1 MTIQSSS
8 APLEETHFFCARC
21 CFCCSVSFVAR
32 QPRHV
37 GEPLR
42 KLTLEDRLE
51 LRRQTREQQK
61 KRSVLAEIDA
71 GDDSDGLDDRPVKR
85 TKSSGEGSGAKAAFG
100 GCAPPRPP
108 PAPPRSPQI
117 ETYFDSLQ
125 RPAPRDRG
133 EQSPDLDIV
142 NVATNGKTNGKEV
155 VDLAEDDIGK
165 RAAAIRRARRRA
177 MAQAAKAAPV
187 PRPPASAVLDPEVE
201 VLE

>member
-1 MTIQSSS
+1 MAGWDRYGEDKKYRKDVDLNDNPKQLCSVGR
-8 APLEETHFFCARC
+8 THFFCARC

-85 TKSSGEGSGAKAAFG
+85 TKSSGEGSGAKAALG
-100 GCAPPRPP
+100 GCAPLRPPRP
-108 PAPPRSPQI
+108 
-117 ETYFDSLQ
+117 
-125 RPAPRDRG
+125 
-133 EQSPDLDIV
+133 
-142 NVATNGKTNGKEV
+142 
-155 VDLAEDDIGK
+155 
-165 RAAAIRRARRRA
+165 
-177 MAQAAKAAPV
+177 V
-187 PRPPASAVLDPEVE
+187 PHR
-201 VLE
+201 